1 MHYITKVR
9 ITITV
14 EEKVKKEKQMIDTI
28 QEKMAKNMVNISC
41 HYMGEKENGK
51 EWRDTVTPEQY
62 YNCLYSISNAS
73 NLNDFKC
80 TE

>member
-1 MHYITKVR
+1 
-9 ITITV
+9 
-14 EEKVKKEKQMIDTI
+14 
-28 QEKMAKNMVNISC
+28 MAKNMVNISC